1 MVTRVLL
8 DTNILIEELRRDGED
23 AVWLSLVKKHLK
35 LAICPITL
43 TELWAGESMA
53 TSTKARTVNRLLKL
67 VSVLPL
73 SRKTYQDAG
82 ALLRAYRDLYLADA
96 LIAASAMSAQISLV
110 TLNKRHFQT
119 ITGLVL
125 Y

>member
-1 MVTRVLL
+1 MVTRFLV
-8 DTNILIEELRRDGED
+8 DTNILIEELRLPEEPTI
-23 AVWLSLVKKHLK
+23 WKKLQQAHQRC
-35 LAICPITL
+35 AICPITL

-53 TSTKARTVNRLLKL
+53 TSTGAKTINRLLKFL
-67 VSVLPL
+67 SVLSL

-82 ALLRAYRDLYLADA
+82 VLLRTYRDLYLADA
-96 LIAASAMSAQISLV
+96 LIAASAIHAGIPLV

>member
-23 AVWLSLVKKHLK
+23 AVWSSLVKKRLT
-35 LAICPITL
+35 LTICPITL

-53 TSTKARTVNRLLKL
+53 TSTGAKAVNRLLRL

-73 SRKTYQDAG
+73 SRTTYQAAG

-96 LIAASAMSAQISLV
+96 LIAASAIHARLPLV

-119 ITGLVL
+119 INGLVL

>member
-8 DTNILIEELRRDGED
+8 DTNILIEELRRGGED
-23 AVWLSLVKKHLK
+23 TVWSSLSKKR
-35 LAICPITL
+35 LARTICPITL
-43 TELWAGESMA
+43 TELWAGESMETPA
-53 TSTKARTVNRLLKL
+53 GANAVHRLLTF

-82 ALLRAYRDLYLADA
+82 VLLRAYRDLYLADA
-96 LIAASAMSAQISLV
+96 LIAASAVHTRIPLV
-110 TLNKRHFQT
+110 TLNKRHFQGMA
-119 ITGLVL
+119 GLVL